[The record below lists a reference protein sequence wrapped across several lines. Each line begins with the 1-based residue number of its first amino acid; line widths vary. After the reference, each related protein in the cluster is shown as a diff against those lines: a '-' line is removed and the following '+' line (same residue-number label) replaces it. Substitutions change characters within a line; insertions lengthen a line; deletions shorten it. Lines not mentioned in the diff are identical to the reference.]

1 MKTHF
6 QYENNITNKEVT
18 IQVWHGANLI
28 GSVVDAGFQGIFS
41 PNAVWYLPHLQ
52 VTWQS
57 MYLAEPTLY
66 VTNKNNLPLLLGGE
80 GCMWGEYVD
89 VSDIEQTIWPRMAA
103 IAERLWSPQNV
114 NNTKMAEPRFAYFRC
129 LLNQR
134 GIEAAPY
141 NNSQAREAPP
151 HPGNCYLQR

>member
-1 MKTHF
+1 MF
-6 QYENNITNKEVT
+6 NYFD
-18 IQVWHGANLI
+18 L
-28 GSVVDAGFQGIFS
+28 GIFS
-41 PNAVWYLPHLQ
+41 PNSVWYLDHTST
-52 VTWQS
+52 TWNT
-57 MYLAEPTLY
+57 MYTQEPTSF

-80 GCMWGEYVD
+80 GCMWGETVD

-114 NNTKMAEPRFAYFRC
+114 NDTKKAEPRIAYFRC